1 MDFCGLFYAIVGY
14 LLGSI
19 LFADV
24 VGKLLFHKDISENSA
39 DKNPGVFNAFKNGGF
54 FCGAIALIGDLAK
67 GFFPVFLYLRQGQ
80 GQGQSPIWLGIVL
93 ASPVIGHIFPIFRGF
108 KGGKGIATSF
118 GVLLGFFPNLK
129 PLLIFAFVFIF
140 FSFVLSITPDI
151 YKTIITY
158 PITLGL
164 LFALGD
170 NIGLGLGFLFIS
182 VGVLFKLITSKEEK
196 EELKVRLLWKH

>member
-67 GFFPVFLYLRQGQ
+67 GFFPVFLYLRQ

-170 NIGLGLGFLFIS
+170 NIGLGLGLLFIS
-182 VGVLFKLITSKEEK
+182 VGVLFKLITSKEKK